1 MKLLGGTQTSQKSEI
16 PNGSFSGNATA
27 TKQSFG
33 VDKAKVEVKVEEREK
48 TPYEL

>member
-1 MKLLGGTQTSQKSEI
+1 MLGGTQTSQKSETI
-16 PNGSFSGNATA
+16 NATFSGNATA

-33 VDKAKVEVKVEEREK
+33 VDPKAKVEVKVEREK